1 MIASIL
7 DLTLLE
13 KLALTDYGQI
23 TKTGKNTMRP
33 PTPVMALMAGE
44 SVMELLAE
52 DSVKEL
58 VTKTSVMTLTVEDSG
73 MDFDKTHVRDI
84 GSEDSG
90 LDSDE
95 DSDILISEDFDNLA
109 LEDSDES
116 PTTGKSNIDI
126 RKRSLVVIP
135 AGYFIIASN
144 GEIMDLITHPDM
156 SLDDVFKYFPDY
168 EPRFKGQAHLNPLH
182 RFVCEDTCFLRNWLF
197 VQNMLFVRFWAQFGR
212 TRHASSLDK
221 DTVGALGEIISFF
234 VFATM
239 PFDTRRLPNNN
250 NWIRNYGRLLRP
262 DSDTLLRVWE
272 FYDGPLR
279 CEIGDALPGEIIS
292 NIAKHIAAKVSLD
305 FESQPAGN
313 PERINATVCFNP
325 GDNVHLRE
333 VQRSWMN
340 FRNNVDKRLARLG
353 PWSGCY
359 GRGNKE
365 VKVPTVFPKE
375 YFPPT
380 GEKIGDNI
388 IEPPRIR
395 RYYWKNET
403 APPLVNHDWWDMAAH
418 HYNFVTDAH
427 ERSRP
432 VSREEPEPPREPS
445 YGNKML

>member
-1 MIASIL
+1 MTSIL
-7 DLTLLE
+7 VPTLVE
-13 KLALTDYGQI
+13 EPALTDYGQI
-23 TKTGKNTMRP
+23 TKTDKDTMKT

-58 VTKTSVMTLTVEDSG
+58 VAKASVMTLTVEDSG
-73 MDFDKTHVRDI
+73 MDFDKAYVRDL

-95 DSDILISEDFDNLA
+95 DSGILMSEDFDNLV
-109 LEDSDES
+109 LEDSDNN

-126 RKRSLVVIP
+126 HKRSLVVIP

-144 GEIMDLITHPDM
+144 GEIMDLITHPEM
-156 SLDDVFKYFPDY
+156 LLDDVFQYFPDY
-168 EPRFKGQAHLNPLH
+168 EPRFKGEAHLNPLH

-197 VQNMLFVRFWAQFGR
+197 VQDLLFMRFWDQFGR
-212 TRHASSLDK
+212 TRHASSLNK

-250 NWIRNYGRLLRP
+250 WIGNYGRLLRP
-262 DSDTLLRVWE
+262 DSDTFLRVWE

-279 CEIGDALPGEIIS
+279 CEIGDALVGQTIS
-292 NIAKHIAAKVSLD
+292 NIVKHFVAKVSLD
-305 FESQPAGN
+305 YESQPAGN

-340 FRNNVDKRLARLG
+340 FRNNVDKRLAQLG
-353 PWSGCY
+353 PSSECC
-359 GRGNKE
+359 GNKE

-375 YFPPT
+375 YFPT
-380 GEKIGDNI
+380 GENIPVGNNI

-395 RYYWKNET
+395 RYYWNNET
-403 APPLVNHDWWDMAAH
+403 APPLVNHDWWDTAAH

-432 VSREEPEPPREPS
+432 AREEPEPPRESS